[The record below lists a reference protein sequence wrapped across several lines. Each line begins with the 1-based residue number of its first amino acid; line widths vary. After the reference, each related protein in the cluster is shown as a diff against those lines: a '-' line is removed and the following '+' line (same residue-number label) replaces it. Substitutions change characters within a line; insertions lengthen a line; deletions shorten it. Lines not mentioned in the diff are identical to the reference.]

1 MRASIIIPTLDEAET
16 IVSTLTAL
24 QAAREAG
31 CEVIVADG
39 GSADG
44 TPARC
49 TGLVDRLLC
58 APSGRARQMNAGSA
72 LASGEYLFFLHAD
85 TRLTIE
91 HVGLAIRRLEEA
103 GRAWGRFDIRLSGT
117 HPLLRVIERLMNLRS
132 RWSGIATG
140 DQVLFVRR
148 PVFERVG
155 GFAQIPIMEDIEVC
169 KRLKRLGPPLCLR
182 ERVVTSSRRWER
194 YGILRTIALMW
205 ALRLGYFVGL
215 SPRVLVR
222 YYASR

>member
-1 MRASIIIPTLDEAET
+1 MRASIIIPTLNEAET

-44 TPARC
+44 TPVRC
-49 TGLVDRLLC
+49 TGLVDHLVS
-58 APSGRARQMNAGSA
+58 APRGRALQMNAGGA

-91 HVGLAIRRLEEA
+91 LVGLAIRRLGEA
-103 GRAWGRFDIRLSGT
+103 GQAWGRFDIRLSGA
-117 HPLLRVIERLMNLRS
+117 HPLLRVVERLINLRS

-155 GFAQIPIMEDIEVC
+155 GFAQIPIMEDIEIC
-169 KRLKRLGPPLCLR
+169 KRLKRHGRPLCLR

-194 YGILRTIALMW
+194 YGVLRTIALMW

-215 SPRVLVR
+215 SPQVLVR
-222 YYASR
+222 YYASG